1 VNKCANPTCGRSYTP
16 GRYGKLQRV
25 CGHERCRKWYRSF
38 AAHTAGVPRGLTA
51 KDWEKIERTLA
62 GWPVEFRALVT
73 LARETGMRKGEILGL
88 SWGDVWDQGKPK
100 RIIALRGQWSDSKG
114 FKDAKTGVGR
124 NVLVSSKGREALAEL
139 RRENHAKYLNDT
151 QRMIPMSCAWAW
163 KAWVGCQRLMG
174 IKNPATGRAYRF
186 HDIRHTAAI
195 ELVKAGRIDLAQ
207 KLLGHKS
214 IATTMKYAERPDEEV
229 LEDIEKTRRGK

>member
-1 VNKCANPTCGRSYTP
+1 LNKCANPICGRSYTP

-38 AAHTAGVPRGLTA
+38 AAHTAGVPRGLAA
-51 KDWEKIERTLA
+51 KDWERVELALPGWGVSFRT
-62 GWPVEFRALVT
+62 LVT

-88 SWGDVWDQGKPK
+88 AWGDVWDQGKPK
-100 RIIALRGQWSDSKG
+100 RVVALRGQWSDSKG
-114 FKDAKTGVGR
+114 FKDAKTGVAR
-124 NVLVSSKGREALAEL
+124 KVLVSEKGREAVAEL
-139 RRENHAKYLNDT
+139 RRSNDET
-151 QRMIPMSCAWAW
+151 PRDNQRIIPLSCAWAW
-163 KAWVGCQRLMG
+163 KSWVGCQKLQG

-214 IATTMKYAERPDEEV
+214 IATTMKYAERPDDEV

>member
-1 VNKCANPTCGRSYTP
+1 VNKCSNPTCGRSYTP

-38 AAHTAGVPRGLTA
+38 AAHTAGVPRGLAA
-51 KDWEKIERTLA
+51 KDWERVELALPGWSVSFRTL
-62 GWPVEFRALVT
+62 VT
-73 LARETGMRKGEILGL
+73 VARETGMRKGEILGL
-88 SWGDVWDQGKPK
+88 TWGDVWDQGKPK
-100 RIIALRGQWSDSKG
+100 RVIALRGQWSDSKG
-114 FKDAKTGVGR
+114 FKDAKTGVAR
-124 NVLVSSKGREALAEL
+124 TVLVSEKGREAVAEL
-139 RRENHAKYLNDT
+139 RRSNDET
-151 QRMIPMSCAWAW
+151 PRDNQRIIGMSCAWAW
-163 KAWVGCQRLMG
+163 KAWVGCQKLQG

-214 IATTMKYAERPDEEV
+214 IATTMKYAERPDDEV

>member
-38 AAHTAGVPRGLTA
+38 AAHTAGVPRGLSA
-51 KDWEKIERTLA
+51 KDWAKIESALPN
-62 GWPVEFRALVT
+62 WSVEFRALVT
-73 LARETGMRKGEILGL
+73 VARETGMRKGEILGL
-88 SWGDVWDQGKPK
+88 SWGDVWHDGKP
-100 RIIALRGQWSDSKG
+100 RPVIALRGQWSDSKG

-124 NVLVSSKGREALAEL
+124 SVLVTKKGREATAEL
-139 RRENHAKYLNDT
+139 RREHPPGVKDT

-163 KAWVGCQRLMG
+163 KAWVGCQRLQG
-174 IKNPATGRAYRF
+174 IKNPATGRPYRF
-186 HDIRHTAAI
+186 HDIRHTAAV

-229 LEDIEKTRRGK
+229 LADIEKTRSGT